1 MLAKEFKT
9 ILISDLQD
17 IKERKTEVDQPN
29 QPNLIQNTNL
39 KILSKRRNY
48 SVEFQTFK
56 TMQEYN
62 HHQISSVSLEF
73 DNFRCA
79 LF

>member
-1 MLAKEFKT
+1 MIAKEFKT
-9 ILISDLQD
+9 ILISGLQD
-17 IKERKTEVDQPN
+17 IKERKIEVDQPN
-29 QPNLIQNTNL
+29 QPNLIKEKKLLRGVSN
-39 KILSKRRNY
+39 
-48 SVEFQTFK
+48 FK